1 MATEDEAREAADGTE
16 VQVEAVDLG
25 TVHLQAHPEG
35 KLSSLMEIKSMGETI
50 DSTEGTLKIPED
62 QVFVEAPSDVQLPPE
77 HNLNGEASSVNGH
90 TDKEEKISNE
100 QPHDNDQEEA
110 ELDQSN
116 RINKEDVTDGLS
128 HGESTTEDSCLLKH
142 KKDEEPKGD
151 DQQDLGVT
159 VDDDSVQEDTLK
171 TDNAIEQT
179 DDGQQDQNQE
189 PAKANE
195 NTEPA
200 SITNN
205 ADVDNAIEQIDDG
218 QQDQNQEPEK
228 ANENT
233 EPASIANNADVEI
246 VTEAPTGL
254 QAPVEKCMNDS
265 DGIPETIDEKT
276 ETDEPAKADGVVHPE
291 EVAKVEDQQSQQADT
306 MDAEV
311 ALEEIKCEETDQ
323 QEERPKSEAHEPT
336 IDAQGVLNQESAEEI
351 DDPMNE
357 KIEETV
363 HQRKVAAPKETTLE
377 PEATMS
383 APPVNTQVQNQESLE
398 EIEDTEAEIHPS
410 SGFGDA
416 IPEDQSN
423 LGVTIDNDTVNED
436 TMRAIEQQDDGQQ
449 DEDLELEKATEHTQS
464 ASMTNIPHAEIV
476 TEAPSGVQ
484 TPGEPNLDNSDAVPD
499 TIDGNTET
507 DEPAK
512 AHAVVHPDQKE
523 SFPEDT
529 STAEPTKEVV
539 KAEDQHSQQADTMD
553 ANMVQEEE
561 PKSEHAD
568 KPATDAL
575 EVLNQ
580 ESAEEIDGPVNT
592 EETAHQETTP
602 EYDTTTREP
611 PVDIHVQNQESLEE
625 REATVEEREVAEAV
639 DTEAPV
645 QQSSVAFEE
654 AVPED
659 QHNLGVTN
667 NTVQEDT
674 LEATGQTK
682 DGRQYQDLGPENATD
697 DTQPATTAN
706 IPDVEVI
713 TEAPSG
719 IQITAEINLDIS
731 DSIPDTTDGNTET
744 DELSK
749 AQDFVHPDKKESF
762 PEDTSTTEPTEEVV
776 RLEDKQ
782 SQQAD
787 AMDADVVQEVV
798 PKSEHTDE
806 PATDALEVLNQES
819 AEETDVP
826 VNQKTEET
834 AHQSNMPAS
843 EETRPQSDATT
854 REPPVDIHVQN
865 QESLEEREATVE
877 EREVAEAVDT
887 EAPVQQS
894 SVAFEEAVPEDQ
906 HNLGVTNNTVQE
918 DTLEATGQTKDGQQY
933 QDLGPENATEDTQP
947 ATTAN
952 IPDVEVI
959 TEAPSGIQIT
969 AEINL
974 DISDSIPD
982 TTDGNTETD
991 ELSKA
996 QDFVHPDKK
1005 ESFPEDTSTTEPT
1018 EEVVRLEDQQLQEVV
1033 PKSEHTDEPATD
1045 ALEVLNQ
1052 ESAEETDVPVNQK
1065 TEETA
1070 HQSNMPASEETRPQ
1084 SDATTREPPVDI
1096 HVQNQESLE
1105 EREAT
1110 VEEREVA
1117 EAVDTEAPVQQSS
1130 VAFEEAVPEDQHNL
1144 GVTNNTVQEDTLE
1157 ATGQTK
1163 DGQQYQDLGPE
1174 NATEDTQSATTANI
1188 PDVEVIT
1195 EAPSGIQITAEINLD
1210 ISDYI
1215 PDTTDGNTETDELSK
1230 AQDFVHPD
1238 KEESFPEDTSTTEPT
1253 EEVVRLEDQQ
1263 SQQADAM
1270 DADVV
1275 QEVMP
1280 KSEHTDEPAT
1290 DALEV
1295 LNQESAE
1302 ETDVPVNQ
1310 KTEETAHQSNM
1321 PVSEETTPE
1330 YDATREPPVT
1340 IQVQNQ
1346 ESLEE
1351 REATIEEREVAEAVD
1366 TEATVQ
1372 QSSAVLEE
1380 AVPEDKHNL
1389 GATNNTVQ
1397 EYTQEAIGQT
1407 KDGQQYQDLGPEN
1420 ATENTQPASMANI
1433 PDEVITEASSGVQT
1447 PVEIN
1452 RDISDAIPDTTD
1464 GNTETDELVKADGA
1478 IHPDHKESFL
1488 EDTCIAEPTEEVI
1501 KVEEQLGQQAD
1512 AIDADVLQE
1521 EAPKSEHADEPGVD
1535 AQEVLNQESTEE
1547 TDGLV
1552 NVKTEETEHKS
1563 NMVVPEDTMPEH
1575 DAHMREPSVN
1585 IQEQSQESV
1594 GDAEAVDT
1602 EAEMQQSSV
1611 AFEETTPENHV
1622 ATTEPCSEIQHA
1634 HPVEPEEI
1642 NVPGDGKDDEITN
1655 MSNTENLVQDN
1666 ILQSGPTID
1675 TQPVQELEQNKTDEA
1690 SNQNH
1695 AAVFNDLAQEDAT
1708 ATSEPQVIETEELKD
1723 IEATEAEE
1731 ITKLD
1736 HVTPSK
1742 ELAVE
1747 NDSTADEPDNG
1758 EIHQTL
1764 ERDLVEVKDTE
1775 TYHEKTISTSEDTV
1789 EDNVAA
1795 DEPSCGSQEVD
1806 NAESTEETKQNIAE
1820 NTAEVSDVVIVD
1832 EAIEQN
1838 VLQTEDITETHKQ
1851 ELEPEETKS
1860 TEPVESE
1867 EASDQRNAAQFD
1879 YSAQEDNIQESE
1891 MRQTESATE
1900 IKEIET
1906 TEVEAVPRESNT
1918 CVSEEPSQEDHIK
1931 ESETSCDNQE
1941 VNITE
1946 SSEVIDGHK
1955 DIITG
1960 GISDQSNT
1968 ASAGGSAEESNVPE
1982 GEPPADIQAVQ
1993 DLGSEEINNTQ
2004 IDEVNEK
2011 SLEMNATVFQMPTQ
2025 EENPA
2030 TTELHESTEVSNIEA
2045 TEVHGNPHQSDAAP
2059 QSEST
2064 EPSSDTQADNSQL
2077 AEETEDTENVKSN
2090 TALAEA
2096 AAPETDATADT
2107 SSFHEADLE
2116 ETKDT
2121 GTIETE
2127 DVMTSSDYTSEKI
2140 LETMETEAVPHESN
2154 FADIKEHTEDDT
2166 STPNA
2171 PHTGSEP
2178 VRELESV
2185 EDSTDTTEH
2194 PGETHGSTSDDHTP
2208 TEENTAVTEPSF
2220 NTQEVQNL
2228 TSQEIKD
2235 IEDDKTDEFS
2245 DISSFPTPGEADQVP
2260 RIEPT
2265 PDVQEVQ
2272 ELGLTEETRDIEAVE
2287 PEDQQEHIVSTLEKP
2302 AVDGEPNADAQQVHE
2317 DKLPEVEDNKAIE
2330 ADEASKQ
2337 SNIATLDNAAEERNE
2352 LESDPDSYAQPAE
2365 QVELSKD
2372 NENSKLVKAEETS
2385 DQSRTVALEE
2395 RTTEDSVASEI
2406 DPPVDIK
2413 QEQPLEEIKG
2423 VDTTEAEED
2432 FHTSQADAIEKLASD
2447 NNIATIEPTYDIQ
2460 QVDDLEAT
2468 EVKQNAEAINDG
2480 EQSNIAVSE
2489 EPTPTDNGA
2498 TPEDQHVDSNKRM
2511 MGNETDNVILAHG
2524 IKDEIQKSAELKD
2537 DPCDLGE
2544 TIFTTQRSENLID
2557 EDAVQTSVSD
2567 TVETSNNIHQVK
2579 EEPNAGTEH
2588 NSSQMA
2594 SERNGENA
2602 THVQDRDVDVQ
2613 ILTESG
2619 TAEASQALFEN
2630 DPQAAQDTTEKDDT
2644 TKGSEQTIDHDSRQH
2659 CDVALQ
2665 QQSCETDA
2673 LSILEQDEALQKIHS
2688 DQKQKEDEE
2697 IKSQNDELQVDEQKH
2712 EDNRDD
2718 LTTEPLVEYQN
2729 FENGAT
2735 NKTKDNDAFEADQTE
2750 AAISV
2755 ILKNEALHISKE
2767 STPSIMDMKVENI
2780 KETSEGTE
2788 EDDDA
2793 KNDNKDEQE
2802 NAEND
2807 DVVAKTSTNEQAETT
2822 DEIRKEEI
2830 EPGLIS
2836 SVQEASDPA
2845 PSKDKIL
2852 ENDPVHVIQA
2862 SEKEIADETEE
2873 CKEIHEDNA
2882 ICHDEL
2888 QTNSEKEESPQLR
2901 SNEPC
2906 NVDAIDDTTPLCEEI
2921 IHDNASIKPR
2931 ETEEI
2936 GENKGLDSTSEPSV
2950 ESTIQNNV
2958 EDSSSHH
2965 EVEDKKL
2972 SMSEKNDV
2980 DTEAM
2985 QEKNDES
2992 AADINQ
2998 TEQCQEEIN
3007 VDDVLQLDTEE
3018 NSFDKIEETASH
3030 EETETSSTAA
3040 TEAVTINDD
3049 ITDKVSKADGAPSD
3063 ESLKTFTDTGRDL
3076 DVSLVITTSKEESV
3090 NDNMENLNLDLP
3102 GHPAQDDNTPEKVLS
3117 LEETEREMP
3126 SSEKLLQTEPGEN
3139 QIPNEQDEKDIQDEN
3154 QTPKEKNEEDVQDTE
3169 FGEAKKVVEQELPVS
3184 HFLMNLI
3191 LGKQS
3196 SDANEDSE
3204 SEGAR
3209 KQGEATED
3217 GSCVFISKQE
3227 ENLGSLPTENK
3238 VDDNL
3243 TFVEQEKHEVKCP
3256 EETQEI
3262 VKEQSDDLKLD
3273 TERSIKTD
3281 EDIKKNT
3288 HDLEIPA
3295 YQDNPQDEISG
3306 ELLTGEVAGV
3316 STKMETRDI
3325 DISSVE
3331 LDDRAVGT
3339 VCQENMEAS
3348 TKNENGSLRSSLNDS
3363 TNTKAPKEDTLGE
3376 GQTGLVLESLPED
3389 KSVDAVSE
3397 QAPLLTESGMTDA
3410 NDLSSDTASV
3420 QNPVSAKQDKPT
3432 ESANVEATCSTDIQL
3447 ENEEVDKKEEEQHA
3461 NTATDEV
3468 SEENVESSHVN
3479 LQKITSSEVTSNEL
3493 ATQITEPVCDTQTI
3507 LAREKEISEENFPT
3521 AVEIQADGP
3530 NLQINQD
3537 KQDEAADN
3545 ESTMEPEKVGESNFQ
3560 EHQEIG
3566 TEQKSPEETDE
3577 GDQQLLAKKEILT
3590 QEQDVHE
3597 TVESPQQTVSIKSNE
3612 DGELFD
3618 PKVQERDLNVIS
3630 PREASEAEENFVDVS
3645 KLWLMQSSKAD
3656 AEQSPKA
3663 DAEEKIYD
3671 EKIKDIEGTKNF
3683 TDEAAM
3689 KTEAPGAAQ
3698 KALKKHGLLS
3708 GVGSKK
3714 QFVVMMQ
3721 HILHFTQQR

>member
-25 TVHLQAHPEG
+25 TVHLHAHPEG
-35 KLSSLMEIKSMGETI
+35 KLSSLMEIKSMGETVV
-50 DSTEGTLKIPED
+50 STEGTLKIPED

-77 HNLNGEASSVNGH
+77 HNLNGEASSVSGH
-90 TDKEEKISNE
+90 TDKEEKVSIE

-116 RINKEDVTDGLS
+116 GINKEDVTDGLS
-128 HGESTTEDSCLLKH
+128 HGESTPEDNCLLKH
-142 KKDEEPKGD
+142 KKDEEPQGD

-159 VDDDSVQEDTLK
+159 VNDDSVQEDTLK

-179 DDGQQDQNQE
+179 DVGQQDQNQE
-189 PAKANE
+189 PEEANE

-200 SITNN
+200 SITSN
-205 ADVDNAIEQIDDG
+205 ADVDNAIEQTNDG
-218 QQDQNQEPEK
+218 QQDQNPEPEK

-246 VTEAPTGL
+246 VAEAPTGL
-254 QAPVEKCMNDS
+254 QAPVERRTNDS
-265 DGIPETIDEKT
+265 DGILETIDEKR
-276 ETDEPAKADGVVHPE
+276 ETYEPAKEDDAVHPE
-291 EVAKVEDQQSQQADT
+291 EMAKVEDQQSQQADM
-306 MDAEV
+306 MDADV
-311 ALEEIKCEETDQ
+311 APEEIKCEETDQ
-323 QEERPKSEAHEPT
+323 QEEKPKSEAHEPT
-336 IDAQGVLNQESAEEI
+336 IDAQGVLSQESAEET
-351 DDPMNE
+351 DDLMNE
-357 KIEETV
+357 KIKETA
-363 HQRKVAAPKETTLE
+363 HQRNVAAPKETTLE
-377 PEATMS
+377 HEATMS

-398 EIEDTEAEIHPS
+398 EIEDTEAEIQPN

-436 TMRAIEQQDDGQQ
+436 TLRAIEQQDDGQQ
-449 DEDLELEKATEHTQS
+449 DEDLEPEKAIEHTQS
-464 ASMTNIPHAEIV
+464 ASMANIPHVEIV

-484 TPGEPNLDNSDAVPD
+484 TPGETNLDNSDAVPD
-499 TIDGNTET
+499 TIAAKTKT
-507 DEPAK
+507 DDPAK
-512 AHAVVHPDQKE
+512 AHTVINPDQKE

-529 STAEPTKEVV
+529 SNAEPTEEVV
-539 KAEDQHSQQADTMD
+539 KAEDQQSQQADAMD
-553 ANMVQEEE
+553 ANMVQEEV

-568 KPATDAL
+568 EPATDAL

-592 EETAHQETTP
+592 EGTAHKETTP
-602 EYDTTTREP
+602 
-611 PVDIHVQNQESLEE
+611 VDIQAQNWESLEE

-645 QQSSVAFEE
+645 QQSTVAFEE
-654 AVPED
+654 AVLED

-674 LEATGQTK
+674 LEATGQTE
-682 DGRQYQDLGPENATD
+682 GEQYQDLGTENATE

-713 TEAPSG
+713 AEAPSG
-719 IQITAEINLDIS
+719 IQTPVGINLDIS
-731 DSIPDTTDGNTET
+731 DSIPDTTDGNTEI
-744 DELSK
+744 DEPAK
-749 AQDFVHPDKKESF
+749 AHDVAHPDKKENF
-762 PEDTSTTEPTEEVV
+762 LEDTSTTEPTEEAV
-776 RLEDKQ
+776 RLEDQQ

-787 AMDADVVQEVV
+787 AMDADVVQELV
-798 PKSEHTDE
+798 PKFEHTDE

-819 AEETDVP
+819 SEEIDGS

-843 EETRPQSDATT
+843 EEKMPQSDATT
-854 REPPVDIHVQN
+854 REPPVTIHVQN
-865 QESLEEREATVE
+865 QESSGEREAIVE

-894 SVAFEEAVPEDQ
+894 SVAFEEAVLEDQ
-906 HNLGVTNNTVQE
+906 HYLGVTNNTVQE
-918 DTLEATGQTKDGQQY
+918 DTVEATGQTEDDHQYQELGPENTTENTQPASMANIPDVEVITEAPSVIQTPVEINLDISDAIPDTTDGKTEADEPAKAHADVHPDKKESFLKDTSTAEPTEEVVKVEDQQNQQADAMDADVVQEEVPKSEYADEPATDALEVLNQESAEETDGPVNENTEETTHQSNMPASEEAMPEYDATRELPVTIQVQNQESLEEIEAKTIEEREVADAVDTEATVQPSSSALEVAVPEDQHNLGATNNTVQEETLKAIGQTKDGQQY

-947 ATTAN
+947 A
-952 IPDVEVI
+952 
-959 TEAPSGIQIT
+959 
-969 AEINL
+969 
-974 DISDSIPD
+974 
-982 TTDGNTETD
+982 
-991 ELSKA
+991 
-996 QDFVHPDKK
+996 
-1005 ESFPEDTSTTEPT
+1005 
-1018 EEVVRLEDQQLQEVV
+1018 
-1033 PKSEHTDEPATD
+1033 
-1045 ALEVLNQ
+1045 
-1052 ESAEETDVPVNQK
+1052 
-1065 TEETA
+1065 
-1070 HQSNMPASEETRPQ
+1070 
-1084 SDATTREPPVDI
+1084 
-1096 HVQNQESLE
+1096 
-1105 EREAT
+1105 
-1110 VEEREVA
+1110 
-1117 EAVDTEAPVQQSS
+1117 
-1130 VAFEEAVPEDQHNL
+1130 
-1144 GVTNNTVQEDTLE
+1144 
-1157 ATGQTK
+1157 
-1163 DGQQYQDLGPE
+1163 
-1174 NATEDTQSATTANI
+1174 
-1188 PDVEVIT
+1188 
-1195 EAPSGIQITAEINLD
+1195 
-1210 ISDYI
+1210 
-1215 PDTTDGNTETDELSK
+1215 
-1230 AQDFVHPD
+1230 
-1238 KEESFPEDTSTTEPT
+1238 
-1253 EEVVRLEDQQ
+1253 
-1263 SQQADAM
+1263 
-1270 DADVV
+1270 
-1275 QEVMP
+1275 
-1280 KSEHTDEPAT
+1280 
-1290 DALEV
+1290 
-1295 LNQESAE
+1295 
-1302 ETDVPVNQ
+1302 
-1310 KTEETAHQSNM
+1310 
-1321 PVSEETTPE
+1321 
-1330 YDATREPPVT
+1330 
-1340 IQVQNQ
+1340 
-1346 ESLEE
+1346 
-1351 REATIEEREVAEAVD
+1351 
-1366 TEATVQ
+1366 
-1372 QSSAVLEE
+1372 
-1380 AVPEDKHNL
+1380 
-1389 GATNNTVQ
+1389 
-1397 EYTQEAIGQT
+1397 
-1407 KDGQQYQDLGPEN
+1407 
-1420 ATENTQPASMANI
+1420 SMANI

-1447 PVEIN
+1447 PEEIN

-1478 IHPDHKESFL
+1478 IHPDHKESFS

-1501 KVEEQLGQQAD
+1501 KLEEQLDQQAD

-1521 EAPKSEHADEPGVD
+1521 EVPKSEHADEPGVD

-1547 TDGLV
+1547 SDGLV

-1575 DAHMREPSVN
+1575 DAQMRESSVN

-1594 GDAEAVDT
+1594 GDA

-1622 ATTEPCSEIQHA
+1622 ATTDPCSEIQHA
-1634 HPVEPEEI
+1634 HHVEPEEI
-1642 NVPGDGKDDEITN
+1642 NVPGDAKDDEITN
-1655 MSNTENLVQDN
+1655 MSNTENPVQDN

-1675 TQPVQELEQNKTDEA
+1675 TQPVQELEQDKTDEA

-1695 AAVFNDLAQEDAT
+1695 VVVFNDLAQEDAT
-1708 ATSEPQVIETEELKD
+1708 ATSEPQVTETEELKD

-1747 NDSTADEPDNG
+1747 NDSTTDEPDNG

-1806 NAESTEETKQNIAE
+1806 NADIAE

-1851 ELEPEETKS
+1851 ELEPEEMKS

-1867 EASDQRNAAQFD
+1867 EASNQRNAAQFD

-1891 MRQTESATE
+1891 MQQTESATE
-1900 IKEIET
+1900 IKETEP

-1946 SSEVIDGHK
+1946 SSEVIDGQK

-1993 DLGSEEINNTQ
+1993 ELGSEEIKNTQ

-2025 EENPA
+2025 VETPA

-2045 TEVHGNPHQSDAAP
+2045 TEVHRNPHQSDAAA
-2059 QSEST
+2059 QSEEQATEEISSSMKPEPIEDNDTEATESQSTSQEKIISTAEESVPEETAAEDNVTTEPDIDHQQLQDQESADIKEIEADKSQEIASSNTLSSEEFTST

-2090 TALAEA
+2090 TALVEA

-2154 FADIKEHTEDDT
+2154 VADIKESTEDDT

-2171 PHTGSEP
+2171 PRTGSEP

-2208 TEENTAVTEPSF
+2208 TEENTSVTDPSF

-2235 IEDDKTDEFS
+2235 SEDDKTEEFS
-2245 DISSFPTPGEADQVP
+2245 HISSFPTPGEADQVP

-2272 ELGLTEETRDIEAVE
+2272 ELGLTEETRDIEAME

-2302 AVDGEPNADAQQVHE
+2302 AVDGEPNGDDQQVHE

-2330 ADEASKQ
+2330 VDEASKQ
-2337 SNIATLDNAAEERNE
+2337 SNIATPDNAAGERNE

-2365 QVELSKD
+2365 QVELSID
-2372 NENSKLVKAEETS
+2372 NENNKLVKAEETS
-2385 DQSRTVALEE
+2385 DQSSTVALEE
-2395 RTTEDSVASEI
+2395 RTEDSVASEI

-2413 QEQPLEEIKG
+2413 QEQPVEEIKG
-2423 VDTTEAEED
+2423 VDATEAEED

-2468 EVKQNAEAINDG
+2468 EEKQRVEAINDG

-2498 TPEDQHVDSNKRM
+2498 TPEDQHVESNEGT

-2524 IKDEIQKSAELKD
+2524 IKDEIQKSTELKD

-2544 TIFTTQRSENLID
+2544 TVFTTQSSENLID
-2557 EDAVQTSVSD
+2557 EDVVQTSVSD
-2567 TVETSNNIHQVK
+2567 TVETSNNIYQVK

-2594 SERNGENA
+2594 SEHNGENT
-2602 THVQDRDVDVQ
+2602 THVQDRDIDVQ

-2619 TAEASQALFEN
+2619 NADASQALFEN

-2644 TKGSEQTIDHDSRQH
+2644 TKGSEQTIHHNSRQH

-2673 LSILEQDEALQKIHS
+2673 LSILEQDEALQKIDS

-2697 IKSQNDELQVDEQKH
+2697 IESQNDELQIDEQKH
-2712 EDNRDD
+2712 EDKRDD

-2735 NKTKDNDAFEADQTE
+2735 NKTKDNDAFEADQTK
-2750 AAISV
+2750 AVISG
-2755 ILKNEALHISKE
+2755 ILKNEA
-2767 STPSIMDMKVENI
+2767 TPSIMDMKVENT
-2780 KETSEGTE
+2780 KETREGIE
-2788 EDDDA
+2788 DDDDA
-2793 KNDNKDEQE
+2793 KNDNKEEHE

-2807 DVVAKTSTNEQAETT
+2807 DVVAKTSTSDQAETT

-2830 EPGLIS
+2830 EPGLVS

-2852 ENDPVHVIQA
+2852 ENDLVHVIQA
-2862 SEKEIADETEE
+2862 SEKEIADEIEE
-2873 CKEIHEDNA
+2873 SKEIHEDNA

-2901 SNEPC
+2901 SNEPY
-2906 NVDAIDDTTPLCEEI
+2906 NVDAKIDATPLCEEI

-2950 ESTIQNNV
+2950 ESSIQNNV
-2958 EDSSSHH
+2958 EDSSNHH
-2965 EVEDKKL
+2965 EVEDEKL

-2992 AADINQ
+2992 AADLNQ

-3007 VDDVLQLDTEE
+3007 ADDVLQLETEE

-3030 EETETSSTAA
+3030 EETEISSTTA

-3049 ITDKVSKADGAPSD
+3049 ITDKVSGADGAPSNG
-3063 ESLKTFTDTGRDL
+3063 SLKTFTDTGRDL

-3117 LEETEREMP
+3117 LEETEREVP
-3126 SSEKLLQTEPGEN
+3126 LSENLLQTEPGEN
-3139 QIPNEQDEKDIQDEN
+3139 QIPNEQDEKDKQDEN
-3154 QTPKEKNEEDVQDTE
+3154 QTPKERNEEDVQDTE
-3169 FGEAKKVVEQELPVS
+3169 FGEAKKEVEQELPVS

-3191 LGKQS
+3191 LGKES

-3204 SEGAR
+3204 SKAAR

-3217 GSCVFISKQE
+3217 GSCAFISKQE
-3227 ENLGSLPTENK
+3227 ENLQSLPTENK

-3262 VKEQSDDLKLD
+3262 VKEQSDDLKMD

-3295 YQDNPQDEISG
+3295 YQDNTQDEISG
-3306 ELLTGEVAGV
+3306 ELLTGEAAGV

-3339 VCQENMEAS
+3339 VCQENMEES
-3348 TKNENGSLRSSLNDS
+3348 TKTENGSLRSSLNDS

-3376 GQTGLVLESLPED
+3376 EQTGLVLESLPED

-3420 QNPVSAKQDKPT
+3420 QNPVSAKEDKPT
-3432 ESANVEATCSTDIQL
+3432 ESANIEATCSTDIQL
-3447 ENEEVDKKEEEQHA
+3447 ENEEVDKNEEEQHA

-3507 LAREKEISEENFPT
+3507 LAHEKEISEENFPT

-3537 KQDEAADN
+3537 KQDEVADN
-3545 ESTMEPEKVGESNFQ
+3545 ESAMELEKVGESNFQ

-3566 TEQKSPEETDE
+3566 TEQKSPEEIDE
-3577 GDQQLLAKKEILT
+3577 GGQQLLAKKEILT
-3590 QEQDVHE
+3590 HELDVHE

-3612 DGELFD
+3612 DQELFD
-3618 PKVQERDLNVIS
+3618 PKVQERDLNVVS

-3645 KLWLMQSSKAD
+3645 KLWLIQSPEAD

-3663 DAEEKIYD
+3663 DAEESIYD

-3698 KALKKHGLLS
+3698 KALKKQSLLS
-3708 GVGSKK
+3708 GVGSKVK
-3714 QFVVMMQ
+3714 HQLAKVKKAIVGKPGR
-3721 HILHFTQQR
+3721 TKPESPKA